1 MPHTSRKKHPH
12 PNNTLQAQKR
22 LQITDATTGWTH
34 VTTSGKARRC
44 ARTTK
49 DQQSHPQSQSQS
61 PTTKED
67 KESLFHPA
75 EAPPTTTLDSLKSQF
90 TLIQRTWKDS
100 STCDVVGRTL
110 HNILLAQLQS
120 RESNTDTQQSH
131 TTTEKNKHNGIGTGI
146 DSIICIGLGS
156 PSGFLR
162 GGWVDRRLVSL
173 YQLAALVDVVAS
185 ISSSSSADS
194 TIKTYAQD
202 PVFNTL
208 DTSLLSSLDIIVLE
222 SPLAFG
228 KVTPRTFLFCPGAER
243 THLEQL
249 LALDPAFVFG
259 GPLEDVESEVV
270 GAFVKRRG
278 SVRLPLFEAQ
288 EHAFWNMRVYYPLE
302 KEGEE

>member
-1 MPHTSRKKHPH
+1 M
-12 PNNTLQAQKR
+12 AQKR

-49 DQQSHPQSQSQS
+49 DQQSQSQFQS
-61 PTTKED
+61 PTEEEKEP
-67 KESLFHPA
+67 ETFHPA

-90 TLIQRTWKDS
+90 TQIQRTWKES
-100 STCDVVGRTL
+100 TTCDVVGRTL
-110 HNILLAQLQS
+110 HNIFLPPQLQS
-120 RESNTDTQQSH
+120 RELNTDNTQPQSH
-131 TTTEKNKHNGIGTGI
+131 TTTENKHNGIGTGI

-173 YQLAALVDVVAS
+173 YQLAALVDVIAS
-185 ISSSSSADS
+185 ISSSSSSAADP

-208 DTSLLSSLDIIVLE
+208 DTALLSSLDITVLE
-222 SPLAFG
+222 SPHAFE

-270 GAFVKRRG
+270 SAFVKRRG

>member
-49 DQQSHPQSQSQS
+49 DQQSQSQFQS
-61 PTTKED
+61 PTTKEE
-67 KESLFHPA
+67 KEKETETFHPA

-90 TLIQRTWKDS
+90 TQIQRTWKES
-100 STCDVVGRTL
+100 TTCDVVKRTL
-110 HNILLAQLQS
+110 HNILLPPQLQS
-120 RESNTDTQQSH
+120 RESNTDNTQQSH
-131 TTTEKNKHNGIGTGI
+131 TTTWNKHNGIGTGI
-146 DSIICIGLGS
+146 
-156 PSGFLR
+156 
-162 GGWVDRRLVSL
+162 DRRLVSL
-173 YQLAALVDVVAS
+173 YQLAALVHVIAS
-185 ISSSSSADS
+185 ISSSSSAHP

-208 DTSLLSSLDIIVLE
+208 DTALLSSLDITVLE
-222 SPLAFG
+222 SPHAFE

-270 GAFVKRRG
+270 SAFVKRRG

>member
-49 DQQSHPQSQSQS
+49 DQQSQSQFQS
-61 PTTKED
+61 PTKE
-67 KESLFHPA
+67 ESETTETFHPA
-75 EAPPTTTLDSLKSQF
+75 EAPPTTTLDSLKTQF
-90 TLIQRTWKDS
+90 TQIQRTWKDS

-110 HNILLAQLQS
+110 HNIFLAQLQS
-120 RESNTDTQQSH
+120 RESNTDNTEQSH
-131 TTTEKNKHNGIGTGI
+131 TATEKNKNTGIETGI

-156 PSGFLR
+156 PTGFLR

-208 DTSLLSSLDIIVLE
+208 DKSLLSSLDIIVLE

-270 GAFVKRRG
+270 SAFVKRRG